1 MKELFENSGY
11 FGIIL
16 TLFAYWFGVK
26 VNKKFKY
33 TVLNPILIASA
44 LIIMFLISANINYS
58 VYKAGTSSI
67 SLLLTPSTICLAV
80 PMYKQFNILKKY
92 RRAVFLS
99 VLVGSVCAILT
110 VILSSMLFG
119 FNIITTKSLMP
130 KSITTAIALG
140 VSNEIGGIP
149 TITVMAVVLTGIIG
163 AISAERICKIFKI
176 TNPVAIGLA
185 HGTSAHA
192 IGTSKALQIGE
203 LEGAMSSVAI
213 IIAGLITVFIIPI
226 IMHIL

>member
-1 MKELFENSGY
+1 M
-11 FGIIL
+11 
-16 TLFAYWFGVK
+16 
-26 VNKKFKY
+26 
-33 TVLNPILIASA
+33 VL
-44 LIIMFLISANINYS
+44 
-58 VYKAGTSSI
+58 
-67 SLLLTPSTICLAV
+67 
-80 PMYKQFNILKKY
+80 
-92 RRAVFLS
+92 
-99 VLVGSVCAILT
+99 
-110 VILSSMLFG
+110 
-119 FNIITTKSLMP
+119 
-130 KSITTAIALG
+130 IALG

-149 TITVMAVVLTGIIG
+149 TITVMAVVLTGIVG

>member
-1 MKELFENSGY
+1 MKEVLINSGY

-16 TLFAYWFGVK
+16 TLFTYWLGVK
-26 VNKKFKY
+26 INKKFKY
-33 TVLNPILIASA
+33 TILNPILIASA
-44 LIIMFLISANINYS
+44 FIIIFLLCTDINYS
-58 VYKAGTSSI
+58 VYKTGTAPI

-80 PMYKQFNILKKY
+80 PMYKEFNVLKKY
-92 RRAVFLS
+92 RGAVFIS
-99 VLVGSVCAILT
+99 VLMGSICAILT
-110 VILSSMLFG
+110 VILTSWMFG
-119 FNIITTKSLMP
+119 FNLITTKSLMP

-149 TITVMAVVLTGIIG
+149 TITIMAVVLTGIVG
-163 AISAERICKIFKI
+163 AISAERICKIFRI
-176 TNPVAIGLA
+176 TNPVAVGLA

-226 IMHIL
+226 IIHIL